1 MSIDS
6 DVQRFLAQGGK
17 IQQIPQGVS
26 NDPNSRRGVSGTD
39 KLRQINRRTYATRV
53 DQRGGK

>member
-1 MSIDS
+1 MET
-6 DVQRFLAQGGK
+6 VEAFLRRGGR

-26 NDPNSRRGVSGTD
+26 NDPNSRQGVSGTE
-39 KLRQINRRTYATRV
+39 KLRRINRRTYATRV

>member
-17 IQQIPQGVS
+17 IQRIPQGATA
-26 NDPNSRRGVSGTD
+26 DPNERRGVSGTD
-39 KLRQINRRTYATRV
+39 KLRQINRRTYAVRV

>member
-17 IQQIPQGVS
+17 IQRIRQGAT
-26 NDPNSRRGVSGTD
+26 NDPNSRQGLTGADKIRALSRG
-39 KLRQINRRTYATRV
+39 TYRVRV